1 MKKLIRNIS
10 LFDVLSTFSV
20 LAVLAAMLF
29 VGGGQQASAAL
40 LDEADCPDD
49 VNCNSATDG
58 EAIRQAILD
67 LINFVLTFVGII
79 AVAFIIYAG
88 FLMLT
93 AGGNEEQIENG
104 KKIII
109 WASVGILV
117 ILFSW
122 VIIAFVV
129 DLGTGSVTGADV

>member
-1 MKKLIRNIS
+1 MKKLIKNIS
-10 LFDVLSTFSV
+10 FFDVLSTFSV
-20 LAVLAAMLF
+20 LAVLSAMLF
-29 VGGGQQASAAL
+29 VGTGQQANADL
-40 LDEADCPDD
+40 IDPDDCPDD
-49 VNCNSATDG
+49 VNCSDVADG
-58 EAIRQAILD
+58 EAIRDAILD
-67 LINFVLTFVGII
+67 VINFLLTFVGII

-93 AGGNEEQIENG
+93 AAGNEEQIESG

-109 WASVGILV
+109 WASVGIIV

-129 DLGTGSVTGADV
+129 DLFSTEQ